1 MNDENVL
8 PANRLDRMGAATA
21 PAHSPHDEP
30 GLILV
35 GAIHGDD
42 RGFVRT
48 ARFLQ
53 SFQPDFIFVEL
64 SPYAKSYRER
74 NQVALQRTLNQNLR
88 MPAKHCGLLFKE
100 ALTHPEIKAI
110 RRQLSLPHEYRAAR
124 RFVRATGSGLALV
137 DYSPFSRRMIRLWPE
152 LLTCENL
159 ASLLRLPRD
168 GRPEVTRI
176 YDLAARSIHGESP
189 LLAGFVES
197 EDDEPDSLW
206 EKRERHLA
214 NAIRSTMQNLHPAK
228 AVYLGGWR
236 HLNPG
241 GSFPSLRELL
251 GIDISQCVLLDRGFL

>member
-1 MNDENVL
+1 MS
-8 PANRLDRMGAATA
+8 AATA
-21 PAHSPHDEP
+21 PARSPHDHFR
-30 GLILV
+30 LILV
-35 GAIHGDD
+35 GAVHGDD

-64 SPYAKSYRER
+64 SPYAKAFRER
-74 NQVALQRTLNQNLR
+74 NQFTLQQRLNQNLR
-88 MPAKHCGLLFKE
+88 MAAKQCGLHFKD

-110 RRQLSLPHEYRAAR
+110 RRQLSLPLEYRAAR
-124 RFVRATGSGLALV
+124 QFVRATEASLALV
-137 DYSPFSRRMIRLWPE
+137 DYSPFSRRMIQLWPE
-152 LLTCENL
+152 LLTSENL

-168 GRPEVTRI
+168 GRPEVARI
-176 YDLAARSIHGESP
+176 YDLAARSIRGESP

-236 HLNPG
+236 HLTPG

-251 GIDISQCVLLDRGFL
+251 GIEISQCYLLDRGFL